1 MAGEEIS
8 RATRDLIDAHIASM
22 DHVQALLYVREQT
35 DPPLASEVAAG
46 IGLDDKV
53 VGAALRELVAGGLL
67 VEEAGSGRYRYA
79 PRPDA
84 EERAVEEL
92 ATLYQTRPVTLVRA
106 LYDRPSI
113 ALRSFA
119 DAFRLRKPGA

>member
-1 MAGEEIS
+1 MADEIS
-8 RATRDLIDAHIASM
+8 RAARALIDAHIVSM
-22 DHVQALLYVREQT
+22 DHVQALLYLREQGRAVHAT
-35 DPPLASEVAAG
+35 EIATA
-46 IGLDDKV
+46 IGLDAKV
-53 VGAALRELVAGGLL
+53 VAAALRDLAHGGML
-67 VEEAGSGRYRYA
+67 VEEPGTACYRYQ
-79 PRPDA
+79 PQPEA

-92 ATLYQTRPVTLVRA
+92 STLYHTRPVTLVRA